1 MASAKK
7 GGKPDTAAIAFS
19 VMDKLKKVRR
29 RRASAQLLAPRPEL
43 SLLLSLS
50 RARAPSRSL
59 QARPLSSF
67 CAPRPRSRLPRAP
80 SPPPPSSPSPSPSPT
95 TIAVPL
101 PLPSAATI
109 AAAAARLPP
118 QLYFEKILPL
128 EQMYNFG
135 DFASPTFTNSDFDAK
150 PMVLLLGQY
159 SVGKTSFIR
168 YLIGRD
174 FPGARIG
181 PEPTTDRFNAVMAAS
196 DDRIVPGNA
205 LAVDKDMPFS
215 SLTRF
220 GTEFLNKFQA
230 SMCPSPVLDKV
241 YFVDSPGVLSG
252 EKQKLGRAYDFV
264 QVTEWFAQRADLILL
279 LFDAHKLDISDEFQ
293 GVIKSLKGQDDK
305 IRVVL
310 NKADKVSSQSLMRV
324 YGAMMWSLGKVVNTP
339 EVMRVYI
346 GSFWDGPCQN
356 LDMEKFFLAEQSDLL
371 HDLHDLPRNAAIRKV
386 NELVKRARMAKVHAL
401 VVGHLK
407 SQMPSLFGHAAKQAE
422 LIGDMA
428 NQFFQVMKKHRL
440 PQGDFPN
447 LARFQDV
454 AKTFDF
460 NKWKKLDERLM
471 VNADDALSGGI
482 PALLKQL
489 AEENDMRAAKE
500 KTAAAELMGDAFGAG
515 PAEGA
520 GAEGDPAAGGAA
532 TTAAG
537 AGPANPFGGIGM
549 GGKDAYSQWAANV
562 NKQES
567 DSVFKMLP
575 GGQEGL
581 VSGAGARNVL
591 LESGVDTAVLRAIWC
606 VRARAAELAQRTG

>member
-1 MASAKK
+1 MRQHQH
-7 GGKPDTAAIAFS
+7 
-19 VMDKLKKVRR
+19 VKV
-29 RRASAQLLAPRPEL
+29 PPT
-43 SLLLSLS
+43 SLLTLV
-50 RARAPSRSL
+50 
-59 QARPLSSF
+59 
-67 CAPRPRSRLPRAP
+67 LPT
-80 SPPPPSSPSPSPSPT
+80 PPPPPAPGT
-95 TIAVPL
+95 L
-101 PLPSAATI
+101 PFSLSLFALCASF
-109 AAAAARLPP
+109 AAAPR
-118 QLYFEKILPL
+118 
-128 EQMYNFG
+128 
-135 DFASPTFTNSDFDAK
+135 
-150 PMVLLLGQY
+150 
-159 SVGKTSFIR
+159 R
-168 YLIGRD
+168 
-174 FPGARIG
+174 
-181 PEPTTDRFNAVMAAS
+181 
-196 DDRIVPGNA
+196 
-205 LAVDKDMPFS
+205 
-215 SLTRF
+215 
-220 GTEFLNKFQA
+220 
-230 SMCPSPVLDKV
+230 
-241 YFVDSPGVLSG
+241 
-252 EKQKLGRAYDFV
+252 
-264 QVTEWFAQRADLILL
+264 FAQRADLILL

-356 LDMEKFFLAEQSDLL
+356 LDLEKFFLAEQSDLL

-407 SQMPSLFGHAAKQAE
+407 GQMPSLYGHAAKQTE
-422 LIGDMA
+422 LIADMA

-489 AEENDMRAAKE
+489 AEENDQRAAKE
-500 KTAAAELMGDAFGAG
+500 RVAAAELMGSAFDAAPADGAG
-515 PAEGA
+515 
-520 GAEGDPAAGGAA
+520 GAEGDPSAAAGGA
-532 TTAAG
+532 TA
-537 AGPANPFGGIGM
+537 PSNPFGGIGM

-591 LESGVDTAVLRAIWC
+591 LESGVDTAVLRSIWC
-606 VRARAAELAQRTG
+606 VGLLPRRRRLGRGAPTAAAILPQPPSRCFFSSLFSLPCPALSSITLSLSLSLNCSSLSCARTGT

>member
-1 MASAKK
+1 
-7 GGKPDTAAIAFS
+7 
-19 VMDKLKKVRR
+19 
-29 RRASAQLLAPRPEL
+29 
-43 SLLLSLS
+43 
-50 RARAPSRSL
+50 
-59 QARPLSSF
+59 
-67 CAPRPRSRLPRAP
+67 
-80 SPPPPSSPSPSPSPT
+80 
-95 TIAVPL
+95 
-101 PLPSAATI
+101 
-109 AAAAARLPP
+109 
-118 QLYFEKILPL
+118 
-128 EQMYNFG
+128 MYNFG

-181 PEPTTDRFNAVMAAS
+181 PEPTTDRFNAVMSAS

-346 GSFWDGPCQN
+346 GSFCEGGARASGKKRAHKRARTCASAYAPARSELVRHEHRHARCDGARDAASTPFCCAPSIPLTLSPPPRPARPARRPAGDGPCQN

-407 SQMPSLFGHAAKQAE
+407 SQMPSLFGHAAKQQE

-428 NQFFQVMKKHRL
+428 NQFFQVMKKYRL

-500 KTAAAELMGDAFGAG
+500 RSAAAELMGSAFDA
-515 PAEGA
+515 PAEGGGA
-520 GAEGDPAAGGAA
+520 AEGDPGSA
-532 TTAAG
+532 AAG
-537 AGPANPFGGIGM
+537 AGASAPSNPFGGIGM
-549 GGKDAYSQWAANV
+549 GGKDAYAQWAANV

-591 LESGVDTAVLRAIWC
+591 LESGIDTAVLRSIWDLSDIDRDGYLDRDEFAVC
-606 VRARAAELAQRTG
+606 WYLLAAAKKGTVIPATLPNKLMPPTKTGKPSPAAV